1 MSDLDERSER
11 GEPPLL
17 ELLGVVPRIVARR
30 LRHVYVDSAERH
42 RATLTVIAEVFIAL
56 ADRQLEPTPDLVRS
70 LALTAAQHIET
81 VEKRHRR
88 RLTGND
94 GDLAA
99 AACDGAADA
108 RREHQADLSAWWQL
122 VFEQLEPDEVAVLE
136 LRLDEVD
143 DAEAAASL
151 GWSKSK
157 VRKRRSLAYA
167 RIRERVT
174 AGTLRP
180 PPTE

>member
-1 MSDLDERSER
+1 MSDLEERSES
-11 GEPPLL
+11 GAVPLG
-17 ELLGVVPRIVARR
+17 ELLGAVPRIVARR
-30 LRHVYVDSAERH
+30 LRHVYANSDDRH
-42 RATLTVIAEVFIAL
+42 RATLTVIAEVFLAL
-56 ADRQLEPTPDLVRS
+56 ADRQLDPTPDLVRS

-88 RLTGND
+88 RPTGND

-122 VFEQLEPDEVAVLE
+122 VFEQLEPDEVAVFE

-143 DAEAAASL
+143 DAEAAARL
-151 GWSKSK
+151 GRSESKL
-157 VRKRRSLAYA
+157 RKRRSRAYA
-167 RIRERVT
+167 KIRERIR
-174 AGTLRP
+174 ARALPRP
-180 PPTE
+180 P